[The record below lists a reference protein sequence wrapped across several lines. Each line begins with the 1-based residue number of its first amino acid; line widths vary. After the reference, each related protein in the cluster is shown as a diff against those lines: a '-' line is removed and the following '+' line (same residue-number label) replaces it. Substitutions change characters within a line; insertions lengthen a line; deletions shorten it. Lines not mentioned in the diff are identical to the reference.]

1 MSVRKTIFDLE
12 NKLDINKEFQQ
23 ISNIL
28 FNNFYSVQFY
38 NHRDLSFVDAM
49 NEYFF
54 PLWPYRDTFIDIYDY
69 LKFIGVDSSIISN
82 YCDIDKDS
90 FLYFLE
96 FLVNIYNFTVKQ
108 IKETHFSYSIDRKV
122 TACIA
127 NINTILSKMH
137 CKILT
142 QGDQSSIIK
151 ANIDVDSVIDSVPE
165 DISDALMNYCNFR
178 IENSITAK
186 RQILKTI
193 DLYIDKHKNELDK
206 IDGVKNIRKDL
217 DFVVN
222 KLGINH
228 SVDEHF
234 SDLTNE
240 ELLNYYD
247 SCFVLM
253 LDVLRR
259 KKVHQIRANISTL
272 KKKLEKENTKA

>member
-1 MSVRKTIFDLE
+1 MSERKTIFDLE
-12 NKLDINKEFQQ
+12 NKLDIDKEFQQ

-28 FNNFYSVQFY
+28 FNNSYSVRFY
-38 NHRDLSFVDAM
+38 NYRDLSFIDAM

-54 PLWPYRDTFIDIYDY
+54 PLWPYRDTFIDIYEY
-69 LKFIGVDSSIISN
+69 LKFIGIDSSVISG
-82 YCDIDKDS
+82 YCNVDKDS

-96 FLVNIYNFTVKQ
+96 FLVNIYNFTVTQ
-108 IKETHFSYSIDRKV
+108 IKNAHFSYNINCKV

-127 NINTILSKMH
+127 NIKTILSKMH

-142 QGDQSSIIK
+142 QGNQSSIIK

-165 DISDALMNYCNFR
+165 DISDALLNYCNFR
-178 IENSITAK
+178 IENNVTAK

-217 DFVVN
+217 DFIVN

-228 SVDEHF
+228 SIDEHF
-234 SDLTNE
+234 SDLTDD

-247 SCFVLM
+247 SCFILT

-259 KKVHQIRANISTL
+259 KKVHQIRTNISAL
-272 KKKLEKENTKA
+272 KKKLEK